1 MCGICGKLNF
11 GASPR
16 PMDPQLVKTMM
27 GTMNHR
33 GPDEEGMFV
42 SGSVGLGHKRLC
54 IIDLS
59 SGAQPMGNE
68 DGSVQ
73 VVFNGEIYNYK
84 ELRAFLL
91 TKGHRLRTSSDT
103 EVIVHLYEEFGQECV
118 SRLQGMFSFALWD
131 QRNRVLLL
139 ARDRVGIKPLYYHL
153 TEGSLAFSSEIKALL
168 ADPSVPAELDA
179 AALDLFLKF
188 HYTPG
193 ESTLFRHIQ
202 KLSPGHYLVVRN
214 NAVTIAQYWDLRFSG
229 ARNHQSDEESARELD
244 SLLRQTVADH
254 MISDVPVGVLLSGG
268 VDSTAMLSY
277 ATEVRGAP
285 LSTFTIG
292 FGDELCP
299 DERVGANIAARAFGS
314 HHYEA
319 TFSAQDFANCLPKY
333 VWHMEEP
340 VVEPPAIALYYI
352 TKLAREHVTVLLSGE
367 GGDEAF
373 AGYKTY
379 RNIVWLERIKRA
391 LGPAAGAASILCA
404 AAGHM
409 ANSPRLRR
417 YAPLLNMSLDEYY
430 YSRAADPSDFFN
442 RRRGALLTDGL
453 SRRME
458 LDGRGRN
465 LGNLFAQTEG
475 LETLQKLLYVDT
487 KTWLPDDL
495 LIKADKITMA
505 NSVELRVPFLDHR
518 VLEFAASLP
527 GSKKLRGMQTKY
539 ILKRA
544 IANRIPKELLSRPK
558 TGFPVPY
565 ETWLRKD
572 LKSFAQEILTDRRT
586 LQRGYFERQTVEHLM
601 NENGAGHN
609 YSKELFSLIVFELW
623 NRIFL
628 DDRSKLSEHPE
639 CLGPCAPV
647 PMLA

>member
-1 MCGICGKLNF
+1 MN
-11 GASPR
+11 PE
-16 PMDPQLVKTMM
+16 LVKAMM

-33 GPDEEGMFV
+33 GPDEEGLYV

-68 DGSVQ
+68 DDTVQ

-91 TKGHRLRTSSDT
+91 SKGHRLRTTSDT
-103 EVIVHLYEEFGQECV
+103 EVIVHLYEEFGEGCV
-118 SRLQGMFSFALWD
+118 AKLQGMFSFALWD
-131 QRNRVLLL
+131 NRNHALLL

-153 TEGSLAFSSEIKALL
+153 TETSVTFASEIKALL
-168 ADPSVPAELDA
+168 ADPSVPAEMDA

-193 ESTLFRHIQ
+193 ESTLFRHIR
-202 KLSPGHYLVVRN
+202 KLSPGHYLTIRN
-214 NAVTIAQYWDLRFSG
+214 NVVKVAQYWDLQFTS
-229 ARNHQSDEESARELD
+229 ARKHQSDDEAARELD
-244 SLLRQTVADH
+244 GLLRQTVSDH

-268 VDSTAMLSY
+268 IDSTAVLSY
-277 ATEVRGAP
+277 ATEVAGTP

-292 FGDELCP
+292 FGNDLCP
-299 DERVGANIAARAFGS
+299 DERVGASIAARKFGS
-314 HHYEA
+314 RHYEA
-319 TFSAQDFANCLPKY
+319 TFTAQDFAACLPRY

-391 LGPAAGAASILCA
+391 LGPAAGVSSVLAG
-404 AAGHM
+404 AAGKLL
-409 ANSPRLRR
+409 NSQRLAR
-417 YAPLLNMSLDEYY
+417 YAPLLNIPLEQYY
-430 YSRAADPSDFFN
+430 FSRAAGPTDYFN
-442 RRRGALLTDGL
+442 QNRDALLTDRL
-453 SRRME
+453 ARQME
-458 LDGRGRN
+458 QDGRGQD
-465 LGNLFAQTEG
+465 LGNVFAGTEG
-475 LETLQKLLYVDT
+475 LEILQKLLYVDT

-527 GSKKLRGMQTKY
+527 GSKKLRGTQTKY

-544 IANRIPKELLSRPK
+544 IAHRIPTELLSRPK

-565 ETWLRKD
+565 EVWLRKD
-572 LKSFAQEILTDRRT
+572 LKEFATDILTDRRT
-586 LQRGYFERQTVEHLM
+586 LQRGYFEQGIVERLLD
-601 NENGAGHN
+601 ENSATQN
-609 YSKELFSLIVFELW
+609 YSKEIFSLIVLELW
-623 NRIFL
+623 NRTFL
-628 DDRSKLSEHPE
+628 DDRRELAKTTDPLA
-639 CLGPCAPV
+639 PCSPV
-647 PMLA
+647 CVSR